1 MKKTDIINEA
11 NKGQNLVW
19 DLVHILEAE
28 GKIEKTDKIR
38 KPAVYISKNQQL
50 INLSETEILIIE
62 RKSAADAIV
71 NYRLIT
77 YDLISGTAKGAY
89 NPFSK

>member
-1 MKKTDIINEA
+1 MKKAEVIKQANE
-11 NKGQNLVW
+11 GQNLAW
-19 DLVHILEAE
+19 DLVHILEDE

-38 KPAVYISKNQQL
+38 KPAVYISETQQL
-50 INLSETEILIIE
+50 INLSETQILIIE
-62 RKSAADAIV
+62 RKSATGAIV

-77 YDLISGTAKGAY
+77 YDLASGDVNGAY

>member
-1 MKKTDIINEA
+1 MKKTEVIKQANE
-11 NKGQNLVW
+11 GQNPAW
-19 DLVHILEAE
+19 ELVHILENE

-38 KPAVYISKNQQL
+38 KPAVYISENQQL
-50 INLSETEILIIE
+50 INLSETETLIIE
-62 RKSAADAIV
+62 RESATGAIV

-77 YDLISGTAKGAY
+77 YDLVSGDVHGAY

>member
-28 GKIEKTDKIR
+28 GKIEKIDKIR
-38 KPAVYISKNQQL
+38 KPAVYISKN
-50 INLSETEILIIE
+50 
-62 RKSAADAIV
+62 
-71 NYRLIT
+71 
-77 YDLISGTAKGAY
+77 
-89 NPFSK
+89 

>member
-1 MKKTDIINEA
+1 MKKADVIKKA
-11 NKGQNLVW
+11 NNSQNPTW
-19 DLVHILEAE
+19 ELVHILEND

-38 KPAVYISKNQQL
+38 KPAVYISEKQQL
-50 INLSETEILIIE
+50 INLSETETLIIE
-62 RKSAADAIV
+62 RESATGAIV

-77 YDLISGTAKGAY
+77 YDLVSGDVHGAY

>member
-28 GKIEKTDKIR
+28 GKIEKIDKIR

-62 RKSAADAIV
+62 RKSAAGAIV

-77 YDLISGTAKGAY
+77 YDLISGTTKGAY

>member
-1 MKKTDIINEA
+1 MKKAEVIKQANE
-11 NKGQNLVW
+11 GQNLAW
-19 DLVHILEAE
+19 ELVHILEDE

-38 KPAVYISKNQQL
+38 KPAVYISETQQL
-50 INLSETEILIIE
+50 INLSETQILIIE
-62 RKSAADAIV
+62 RKSATGAIV

-77 YDLISGTAKGAY
+77 YDLVSGDVNGAY

>member
-1 MKKTDIINEA
+1 MKKADIINEA
-11 NKGQNLVW
+11 NKGYCSEW

-38 KPAVYISKNQQL
+38 KPAVYISENQEL

-62 RKSAADAIV
+62 RKSATGAIV
-71 NYRLIT
+71 NYRLLI
-77 YDLISGTAKGAY
+77 YDLVSDDVDGAY
-89 NPFSK
+89 NPFSE

>member
-1 MKKTDIINEA
+1 MKKAEVIKQANE
-11 NKGQNLVW
+11 GQNLAW
-19 DLVHILEAE
+19 DLVHILEDE

-38 KPAVYISKNQQL
+38 KPAVYISETQQL
-50 INLSETEILIIE
+50 INLSETQILIIE
-62 RKSAADAIV
+62 RKSATGAIV

-77 YDLISGTAKGAY
+77 YGLVSGDVNGAY